1 MIHGK
6 KVKHDRDLN
15 DEMLKV
21 NSKYT
26 LNRFYVLKENVKES
40 IKLAIILF
48 SFTKV

>member
-26 LNRFYVLKENVKES
+26 FIKQVLRFKKNV
-40 IKLAIILF
+40 
-48 SFTKV
+48 

>member
-26 LNRFYVLKENVKES
+26 LNRFYVLKKMFKNQ
-40 IKLAIILF
+40 
-48 SFTKV
+48 